1 MKATI
6 SISYNDMMFNNLCSE
21 LGERVA
27 ITTHWEIFYNHDSCS
42 TWSVNNSICNDQFL
56 IVVAKKLL
64 LLLLIQS
71 IQNKS
76 SVLLITYLL
85 YLSKQPIQLY
95 INCLCLFV
103 WSTPL
108 TELCTFLLTSIQLR
122 PSLFKLYVLHHLSY
136 LFNAIPLASC
146 YIDAWQHHIWSR
158 TFTIQ
163 LKKMIRHA

>member
-6 SISYNDMMFNNLCSE
+6 SISYNDMMFKNLCSE

-27 ITTHWEIFYNHDSCS
+27 ITTHWEIFYNRDSCS

-56 IVVAKKLL
+56 IVVANKLL
-64 LLLLIQS
+64 LLLLIQN

-76 SVLLITYLL
+76 SVLLITCLL

-108 TELCTFLLTSIQLR
+108 TKLCTLLLTSIQLR
-122 PSLFKLYVLHHLSY
+122 PGLFKLYVLHHLSY
-136 LFNAIPLASC
+136 HILFN
-146 YIDAWQHHIWSR
+146 
-158 TFTIQ
+158 FV
-163 LKKMIRHA
+163 